1 MTKVSLVY
9 SQHNNMH
16 LSVCVQRAT
25 VSYPLLY
32 SSSLPYPPL
41 PLDLA
46 LGRSDNVVDDR
57 IHSELEYLDGRVEFW
72 RQQKPMYARKR
83 EKELKKVK
91 PEPTQP
97 IGMSL
102 RAQSGPSNHA
112 RYVLKS
118 LEEIDAG
125 KSTKRLGCTM

>member
-1 MTKVSLVY
+1 M
-9 SQHNNMH
+9 
-16 LSVCVQRAT
+16 
-25 VSYPLLY
+25 
-32 SSSLPYPPL
+32 
-41 PLDLA
+41 
-46 LGRSDNVVDDR
+46 SDSTVDDR

-102 RAQSGPSNHA
+102 RVQSGPSNHA

-118 LEEIDAG
+118 LEEIDA
-125 KSTKRLGCTM
+125 SKRLGCVVCVCVCVPVCVCARARVCVCDNRLYCVA